1 MRTLLRTLI
10 AGAGF
15 AVAMAAQA
23 APVAGS
29 SGGSFSNI
37 TGCDSGGRC
46 QIENTSNGSNTLV
59 RWGYSTVWN
68 WSSFSFVPDTST
80 GSTLTAVDRSWNTTT
95 NANDQVIAELVWLNR
110 STSVWL
116 NRSTSSSIT
125 PDDFNVNYTLAINFT
140 APNASADTEVFNL
153 VITNITNPPGD
164 TLAGLTLADLSN
176 LSFDL
181 NGVIVSDLKYSVQ
194 NGTFVN
200 NIWRNGEGNT
210 SRLFI
215 TADFTDA
222 QVPAPATLAL
232 LGLGLLGLGFKRR
245 RA

>member
-1 MRTLLRTLI
+1 
-10 AGAGF
+10 
-15 AVAMAAQA
+15 
-23 APVAGS
+23 
-29 SGGSFSNI
+29 
-37 TGCDSGGRC
+37 
-46 QIENTSNGSNTLV
+46 
-59 RWGYSTVWN
+59 
-68 WSSFSFVPDTST
+68 
-80 GSTLTAVDRSWNTTT
+80 
-95 NANDQVIAELVWLNR
+95 
-110 STSVWL
+110 
-116 NRSTSSSIT
+116 TSSSIT